1 MGRILKYILIATGA
15 LVALLVVAAVLFM
28 ALFDPNDFRD
38 DVAEAVKERTGRELV
53 IEGDLDVSLF
63 PWLAIEMGKTQLGN
77 APGFG
82 NEPFLSF
89 DRARLSV
96 KVMPLLLRREI
107 SVGSAELDALSLNL
121 QVKRDGTTNW
131 QDLAQSD
138 DTGQAAGEE
147 GGAPATLD
155 IASVSVTNANLR
167 YDDAAAG
174 ARYLLSNLNIQTGAV
189 TPGKPVDLDAG
200 FNFRLQPEE
209 TTGNVEI
216 STTVD
221 FDPDAATVRFT
232 GLAVDGTVEGEPPM
246 SFVFEAPD
254 ILLNTA
260 ESTAEVGKMKMS
272 VFDLDIAAN
281 VEPFSYADTPQ
292 PVATI
297 QVDAFS
303 PRSLMERLDIE
314 VPATADP
321 NALGK
326 LIFSAKAAVSPRN
339 IRLTNI
345 DIVLDDTKL
354 TGTLTVPRNDR
365 DFYELDLN
373 ADTIDLARYMEPQAD
388 DDAGSGADGAVP
400 VEIPSELI
408 RSLRAR
414 GSLAVGKATL
424 GGMTFENAKLGIN
437 VSGGQLRMHPLSATL
452 FDGEYQGDVRI
463 NAAGNVPVL
472 TVNEQIKDVS
482 LGSLA
487 KAMYQRENVTGLING
502 SFKLE
507 GRGNDMGE
515 IQNTLAGNMS
525 FVLSDG
531 IWHGTDVWYQ
541 LRRARAL
548 FRQQTPPE
556 PVLPAQTRF
565 SEVSATGVVAN
576 GIMRNDDFVALLPF
590 MRLTGRGTVNFPQAT
605 LDYQLS
611 GRVVEKPEFRTQPTE
626 AELKDMTRV
635 VIPIKITGPLTA
647 PKFGIDFASLVEERA
662 KEEIR
667 ERVIDRLL
675 GGDSKEAT
683 PAEGEEAAAEEEE
696 KDPEDLLK
704 DKLKDLLKR

>member
-1 MGRILKYILIATGA
+1 MGRILKYILIVAGA
-15 LVALLVVAAVLFM
+15 LVALLVVAAALFM

-38 DVAEAVKERTGRELV
+38 DVAAAVQERTGRELL

-82 NEPFLSF
+82 NEPFLGF

-96 KVMPLLLRREI
+96 KVLPLLLRREI
-107 SVGSAELDALSLNL
+107 SVGSAELDSLSLNL

-131 QDLAQSD
+131 QDLAESGDAEQTAD
-138 DTGQAAGEE
+138 ED

-155 IASVSVTNANLR
+155 IASISVTNANLR
-167 YDDAAAG
+167 YDDASAG
-174 ARYLLSNLNIQTGAV
+174 ARYLLSNLNIRTGAV

-200 FNFRLQPEE
+200 FDFRLQPEE

-232 GLAVDGTVEGEPPM
+232 GLAIDGTVEGEPPM
-246 SFVFEAPD
+246 SFDFEAPD
-254 ILLNTA
+254 ILVNTA
-260 ESTAEVGKMKMS
+260 ESTADVGTMRVS

-281 VEPFSYADTPQ
+281 VDAFSYADTPQ

-297 QVDAFS
+297 EIDAFS
-303 PRSLMERLDIE
+303 PRSLMQRLDID

-326 LIFSAKAAVSPRN
+326 LILSAKAAVSPRN
-339 IRLTNI
+339 IRLTDI

-365 DFYELDLN
+365 DFYELDLA
-373 ADTIDLARYMEPQAD
+373 ADTIDLARYMEPQAED
-388 DDAGSGADGAVP
+388 DVGGGADGAVP
-400 VEIPSELI
+400 VEIPTELI

-414 GSLAVGKATL
+414 GSLTVGKATL

-437 VSGGQLRMHPLSATL
+437 VADNQLRMHPLSATL
-452 FDGEYQGDVRI
+452 FDGEYQGDIRI
-463 NAAGNVPVL
+463 NASGNVPVL
-472 TVNEQIKDVS
+472 SVNEQIRDVS

-487 KAMYQRENVTGLING
+487 KAMYQRENVTGSING
-502 SFKLE
+502 TFRLE
-507 GRGNDMGE
+507 GRGNDMAE

-605 LDYQLS
+605 LDYQLT
-611 GRVVEKPEFRTQPTE
+611 GRVVEKPEFKTQPTE

-635 VIPIKITGPLTA
+635 VIPIRITGPLTA
-647 PKFGIDFASLVEERA
+647 PKFGIDFAALLQERA

-667 ERVIDRLL
+667 DRVIDRLL
-675 GGDSKEAT
+675 GGDTKEET
-683 PAEGEEAAAEEEE
+683 PAEGEEPATEEEE
-696 KDPEDLLK
+696 KDPEDILK
-704 DKLKDLLKR
+704 DRLKDLLRQ

>member
-1 MGRILKYILIATGA
+1 MGRILKYILIAAGA
-15 LVALLVVAAVLFM
+15 LVALLIVAAVLFM

-38 DVAEAVKERTGRELV
+38 DVADAVKARTGRELV

-63 PWLAIEMGKTQLGN
+63 PWLAIEVGKTRLGN

-82 NEPFLSF
+82 DEPFITF

-96 KVMPLLLRREI
+96 KLMPLLLRREI
-107 SVGSAELDALSLNL
+107 SVGSAELDTLALSL

-131 QDLAQSD
+131 QDLAESEGGD
-138 DTGQAAGEE
+138 ETAGEE
-147 GGAPATLD
+147 SAAPATLD
-155 IASVSVTNANLR
+155 IASISVTNANLR
-167 YDDAAAG
+167 YDDASAG
-174 ARYLLSNLNIQTGAV
+174 ERYLLSDLNIQTGAV
-189 TPGKPVDLDAG
+189 APGKPVELDAD
-200 FNFRLQPEE
+200 FNFRLQPDE
-209 TTGNVEI
+209 TTGSVDI
-216 STTVD
+216 STTFD

-232 GLAVDGTVEGEPPM
+232 DLSVDGNVEGDTPL
-246 SFVFEAPD
+246 SFAFKAPD
-254 ILLNTA
+254 ILLNTS
-260 ESTAEVGKMKMS
+260 ESTADVGKMQVS
-272 VFDLDIAAN
+272 LFDLDIAAD

-292 PVATI
+292 PVATFEI
-297 QVDAFS
+297 DAFS
-303 PRSLMERLDIE
+303 PRSLMQQLDID
-314 VPATADP
+314 VPETADP
-321 NALGK
+321 NALSK
-326 LIFSAKAAVSPRN
+326 LIVSARAAVSPRN
-339 IRLTNI
+339 VRLTNI
-345 DIVLDDTKL
+345 DIVFDDTKL

-365 DFYELDLN
+365 DFYELELK

-388 DDAGSGADGAVP
+388 GDAGSGADGAVP

-408 RSLRAR
+408 RSVRAR
-414 GSLAVGKATL
+414 GTLTVGKATL

-437 VSGGQLRMHPLSATL
+437 VLDGQLRMHPLSATL

-502 SFKLE
+502 SFRLE

-548 FRQQTPPE
+548 FRGETPPE
-556 PVLPAQTRF
+556 PVMPAQTRF

-576 GIMRNDDFVALLPF
+576 GIMQNDDFVALLPF

-605 LDYQLS
+605 LDYQMT

-635 VIPIKITGPLTA
+635 VIPIRITGPLTA
-647 PKFGIDFASLVEERA
+647 PKFGIDFASLVQERA

-667 ERVIDRLL
+667 DRVIDRLL
-675 GGDSKEAT
+675 GGDSKDAA
-683 PAEGEEAAAEEEE
+683 PAEGEEGAAEEEE

>member
-1 MGRILKYILIATGA
+1 MGRILKYSLIAVGA

-38 DVAEAVKERTGRELV
+38 DVADAVQARTGRELV

-63 PWLAIEMGKTQLGN
+63 PWLAIEVGKARLGN
-77 APGFG
+77 ATGFG
-82 NEPFLSF
+82 DEPFASF

-96 KVMPLLLRREI
+96 KVIPLLLRREI
-107 SVGSAELDALSLNL
+107 SVGSAELDSLSLNL

-131 QDLAQSD
+131 QDLAESGAD
-138 DTGQAAGEE
+138 DDAPAEE
-147 GGAPATLD
+147 GTAPATLD
-155 IASVSVTNANLR
+155 IASISVTNANLR

-174 ARYLLSNLNIQTGAV
+174 ARYSLSDLNVRTGAV
-189 TPGKPVDLDAG
+189 TPGEPVSLNAG
-200 FNFRLQPEE
+200 FAFRVQPDE
-209 TTGNVEI
+209 TTGTVEI
-216 STTVD
+216 DTTVD

-232 GLAVDGTVEGEPPM
+232 SLEVDGAVDGDAPIQF
-246 SFVFEAPD
+246 SFEAPD
-254 ILLNTA
+254 VLLNTGD
-260 ESTAEVGKMKMS
+260 STADVGSLRAS
-272 VFDLDIAAN
+272 VFDLDVAAS
-281 VEPFSYADTPQ
+281 VEPFSWADTPQ

-297 QVDAFS
+297 EVAAFS
-303 PRSLMERLDIE
+303 PRSLMQRLDIE
-314 VPATADP
+314 VPETADP

-326 LIFSAKAAVSPRN
+326 LILNAKAAVSPRN

-345 DIVLDDTKL
+345 DIVLDDTTL

-365 DFYELDLN
+365 DFYELDLA
-373 ADTIDLARYMEPQAD
+373 ADTIDIARYMEPQTD
-388 DDAGSGADGAVP
+388 DDVGPGADGTVP
-400 VEIPSELI
+400 VEIPAELI
-408 RSLRAR
+408 RGLRAR
-414 GSLAVGKATL
+414 GSLTVAEATL
-424 GGMTFENAKLGIN
+424 GGMAFENAELGVN
-437 VSGGQLRMHPLSATL
+437 VSNGQLRMHPLSATL
-452 FDGEYQGDVRI
+452 FDGQYQGDIRI
-463 NAAGNVPVL
+463 NASGSVPVL
-472 TVNEQIKDVS
+472 TVNEQIRDVS
-482 LGSLA
+482 LGALA

-507 GRGNDMGE
+507 GRGNDMAE
-515 IQNTLAGNMS
+515 IQNTLAGNLS

-548 FRQQTPPE
+548 FRQETPPE
-556 PVLPAQTRF
+556 PAQPAQTRF

-605 LDYQLS
+605 LDYQVT
-611 GRVVEKPEFRTQPTE
+611 GRLVERPEFKTAPSE
-626 AELKDMTRV
+626 AELADMTRV

-647 PKFGIDFASLVEERA
+647 PKFGIDFASLVRERA

-675 GGDSKEAT
+675 GGDEEKEA
-683 PAEGEEAAAEEEE
+683 PADGEVGTGKEKP

-704 DKLKDLLKR
+704 DRLKDLLKQ

>member
-1 MGRILKYILIATGA
+1 MGRILKYILIVAGA
-15 LVALLVVAAVLFM
+15 LVALLVVAAALFM

-38 DVAEAVKERTGRELV
+38 DVAEAVEARTGRELV

-63 PWLAIEMGKTQLGN
+63 PWLAIEVGKTRLGN

-82 NEPFLSF
+82 DEPFMTF

-96 KVMPLLLRREI
+96 KLMPLLLRREI
-107 SVGSAELDALSLNL
+107 SVGSAELDALALSL

-131 QDLAQSD
+131 QDLAEA
-138 DTGQAAGEE
+138 GAGEE
-147 GGAPATLD
+147 TESEEGAAPATLD
-155 IASVSVTNANLR
+155 IASISVTNANLR
-167 YDDAAAG
+167 YDDASAG
-174 ARYLLSNLNIQTGAV
+174 ERYLLSNLNIQTGAV

-200 FNFRLQPEE
+200 FNFRPQPDE

-221 FDPDAATVRFT
+221 FDPDAATIRFAD
-232 GLAVDGTVEGEPPM
+232 LAVDGLVEGDTPV
-246 SFVFEAPD
+246 SFVFRAPG
-254 ILLNTA
+254 ILVNTG
-260 ESTAEVGKMKMS
+260 ESTADVGKMQVS
-272 VFDLDIAAN
+272 LFDVDISAD

-292 PVATI
+292 PVATFE
-297 QVDAFS
+297 VEAFS
-303 PRSLMERLDIE
+303 PRSLMQRLDIE

-326 LIFSAKAAVSPRN
+326 LIVSAKAAVSPRN

-345 DIVLDDTKL
+345 DLVLDDTKL

-365 DFYELDLN
+365 DFYELDLK
-373 ADTIDLARYMEPQAD
+373 ADTIDLARYMEPQTGD
-388 DDAGSGADGAVP
+388 DVGRGADGTVP

-414 GSLAVGKATL
+414 GSVTVGKATL

-437 VSGGQLRMHPLSATL
+437 VSDGQLRMHPLSATL

-463 NAAGNVPVL
+463 NASGNVPVL
-472 TVNEQIKDVS
+472 SVNEQIKDVR

-502 SFKLE
+502 SFRLE
-507 GRGNDMGE
+507 GRGNDMAE

-525 FVLSDG
+525 FVLSEG

-548 FRQQTPPE
+548 FRGETAPE
-556 PVLPAQTRF
+556 PVMPAQTRF

-605 LDYQLS
+605 LDYQLT

-647 PKFGIDFASLVEERA
+647 PKFGIDFASLVQERA

-667 ERVIDRLL
+667 DRVIDRLL
-675 GGDSKEAT
+675 GGDSKDAA
-683 PAEGEEAAAEEEE
+683 PAEGEEGAAEEEE

-704 DKLKDLLKR
+704 DKLKDLLKQ

>member
-1 MGRILKYILIATGA
+1 MGRILKYILIAAGA
-15 LVALLVVAAVLFM
+15 LVALLVVAAVLFL

-38 DVAEAVKERTGRELV
+38 DVAKAVKERTGRELV

-82 NEPFLSF
+82 NEPFFSF

-131 QDLAQSD
+131 QDLAASD

-174 ARYLLSNLNIQTGAV
+174 ARYLLSNLNIRTGAV

-200 FNFRLQPEE
+200 FDFRLQPEE

-221 FDPDAATVRFT
+221 FDPDAATIRFT

-260 ESTAEVGKMKMS
+260 ESTAEVGTMKVS
-272 VFDLDIAAN
+272 IFDLDIAAN

-303 PRSLMERLDIE
+303 PRSLMQRLDIE

-365 DFYELDLN
+365 DFYELDLK

-388 DDAGSGADGAVP
+388 GDAGSGADGAVP

-414 GSLAVGKATL
+414 GSLTVGKATL
-424 GGMTFENAKLGIN
+424 GGMTFDNAKLGIN
-437 VSGGQLRMHPLSATL
+437 VSDGQLRMHPLSATL

-502 SFKLE
+502 SFRLE

-548 FRQQTPPE
+548 FRGEAPPE
-556 PVLPAQTRF
+556 PVMPAQTRF

-576 GIMRNDDFVALLPF
+576 GIMQNDDFVALLPF

-605 LDYQLS
+605 LDYQLT

-635 VIPIKITGPLTA
+635 VIPIKITGPLAA
-647 PKFGIDFASLVEERA
+647 PKFGIDFASLVQERA

-683 PAEGEEAAAEEEE
+683 PAEGEEAPAEEE
-696 KDPEDLLK
+696 KIDPEDLLK